1 MNPWSKVDRGGKG
14 SFFSG
19 LLRFYSLPI
28 EMLGGWE
35 EPRRR
40 ASGVEVGVVLQGD
53 LCQRLMTT

>member
-1 MNPWSKVDRGGKG
+1 MDRGGKG

-19 LLRFYSLPI
+19 LLRFHSLPI

-35 EPRRR
+35 EPCRR

>member
-1 MNPWSKVDRGGKG
+1 MDRGGKG

-40 ASGVEVGVVLQGD
+40 ASGGCSPGG
-53 LCQRLMTT
+53 LMSEADDYLGALA